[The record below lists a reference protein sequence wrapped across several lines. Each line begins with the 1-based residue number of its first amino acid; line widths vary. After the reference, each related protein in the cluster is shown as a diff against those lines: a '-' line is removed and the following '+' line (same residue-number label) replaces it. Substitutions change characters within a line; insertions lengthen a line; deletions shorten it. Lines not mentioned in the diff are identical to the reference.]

1 MMLSAIGVVACGAT
15 AGLAPATAPQITTA
29 IPTAT
34 PPAEPTE
41 VNARAP
47 LSPQAPSYQPP
58 GQPVSRDYV
67 VGPLDV
73 LTITSYDQPSL
84 TGKFAVEADLTF
96 AYPLIGR
103 LRAGG
108 LTLRD
113 IETELEHQ
121 LAAGGFFKSPEIMV
135 AVEQYR
141 SQKIFVV
148 GEVRNPGAYSLS
160 GDMRLVEAL
169 ALAGSTLPT
178 SAGEVV
184 IVPAGSESMIV
195 KPAAAIGSGPQ
206 DPHPAGVVRVKL
218 RELQNGAPSTNV
230 ALTGGDTVFV
240 LRAENIYVFGHVR
253 NPGAYPMPP
262 DVTTVLQGLA
272 LAGGVTDRGATSR
285 VEIVRI
291 VNGKQKKLKV
301 KLDEAL
307 LPGDTIVVPARFF

>member
-1 MMLSAIGVVACGAT
+1 MLSAIGVVACGAT

-29 IPTAT
+29 TS
-34 PPAEPTE
+34 PAEPTE

-47 LSPQAPSYQPP
+47 LSPQVSPQAPSYQPP
-58 GQPVSRDYV
+58 SQPVSRDYV

-160 GDMRLVEAL
+160 GDMRLIEVL
-169 ALAGSTLPT
+169 ALAGRARPGRQLGGAGRLHATWPHVQRDPGGGLLNTTT
-178 SAGEVV
+178 S
-184 IVPAGSESMIV
+184 SHR
-195 KPAAAIGSGPQ
+195 Q
-206 DPHPAGVVRVKL
+206 
-218 RELQNGAPSTNV
+218 GAFTAMN
-230 ALTGGDTVFV
+230 T
-240 LRAENIYVFGHVR
+240 H
-253 NPGAYPMPP
+253 
-262 DVTTVLQGLA
+262 
-272 LAGGVTDRGATSR
+272 
-285 VEIVRI
+285 EI
-291 VNGKQKKLKV
+291 L
-301 KLDEAL
+301 E
-307 LPGDTIVVPARFF
+307 RFA